1 MIVSRHAVRRLKD
14 HALVPK
20 TMDGHKA
27 REFIKK
33 TIKKHTRSVY
43 INKKTLARV
52 HITDKLIAL
61 MYGSRVVTVYPNDRS
76 NRERFARDVQLRQ
89 VQ

>member
-1 MIVSRHAVRRLKD
+1 MIVSKHAIRRLKD

-33 TIKKHTRSVY
+33 RINRYTRNIYV
-43 INKKTLARV
+43 NKKTLARV
-52 HITDKLIAL
+52 HITDKFTAI
-61 MYGSRVVTVYPNDRS
+61 MYGSRVVTIYPNDQIDK
-76 NRERFARDVQLRQ
+76 ERMLENGQLRQ
-89 VQ
+89 VL